1 MQGPSPDYPIER
13 SAAYWAALL
22 QPPTEPTPQ
31 QSKEF
36 FKNMKEF
43 FKNMNDMPITDAP
56 LEAMLRERYD
66 TLRRKEEKEILTQT
80 WDNLFK
86 DDV

>member
-36 FKNMKEF
+36 FKNM
-43 FKNMNDMPITDAP
+43 NDTPITDTQ